1 MTKKQD
7 RDDERRAE
15 IEAMAHRLAD
25 AKAIAEDAE
34 DHRDFYAEKLDRVGK
49 RLAEICEGL
58 GGNESAQELTA
69 HLFQTLYELDEGRW
83 MAVWAARQGEI

>member
-1 MTKKQD
+1 MKSRQD
-7 RDDERRAE
+7 RDDEHRAE
-15 IEAMAHRLAD
+15 IEAMAHRLED

-58 GGNESAQELTA
+58 GGNESAQELTV
-69 HLFQTLYELDEGRW
+69 HLFQTLYELDEGLW
-83 MAVWAARQGEI
+83 MAVWANRKSG